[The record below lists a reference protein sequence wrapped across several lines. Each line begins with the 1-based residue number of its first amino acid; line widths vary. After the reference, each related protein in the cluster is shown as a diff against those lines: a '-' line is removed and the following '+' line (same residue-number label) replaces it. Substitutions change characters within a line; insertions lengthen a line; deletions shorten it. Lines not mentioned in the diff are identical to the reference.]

1 MTRDY
6 VGANDENLVVT
17 DRGGVIE
24 NTHEIHAAV
33 VDASG
38 RLLYSVGDPHRVTL
52 IRSAAKPVQALAV
65 AETGALDSSS
75 FGDEEL
81 ALMCASHSAEDGHVE
96 RARKMLRS
104 VGAQESDLRCGGHPS
119 IMPRITERWVR
130 EGVEPTAVHN
140 NCSGKHAGMLAGAR
154 ALGAPLEGYHLAG
167 HPMQERVRRVV
178 EEVAGLPRDEVRWG
192 VDGCNMPAPAYPL
205 THLAKTYA
213 LFAKAADDEDDEDD
227 GEAEEERVKG
237 RKAWMAC
244 IFRAMSGHPEQ
255 VAGQGRF
262 CTTLMRAFSG
272 NLIGKVGAD
281 ACYAIGVRGSGG
293 CEWTRRLGAEGPVGI
308 AVKVADG
315 NLDILYAAVPELLE
329 RLGVGTPEMRAALDR
344 FHHLEMRNSM
354 GVVTG
359 KVAFPFRVRA
369 PAEDVPSSP
378 VVKA

>member
-1 MTRDY
+1 MPRDHG
-6 VGANDENLVVT
+6 GANDENLVVT
-17 DRGGVIE
+17 DRGGVTE

-38 RLLYSVGDPHRVTL
+38 KLLYSVGNPHRVTL

-65 AETGALDSSS
+65 AETGALDPSSS

-81 ALMCASHSAEDGHVE
+81 ALMCASHSAEDEHIE

-104 VGAQESDLRCGGHPS
+104 AGAQESDLRCGGHPS

-130 EGVEPTAVHN
+130 EGVEPTAVYN

-154 ALGAPLEGYHLAG
+154 ALGAPLEGYHLAD
-167 HPMQERVRRVV
+167 HPIQERVRKAV
-178 EEVAGLPRDEVRWG
+178 EEVAGLPSDEVRWG

-213 LFAKAADDEDDEDD
+213 LFAKAADDDDKEDDDD
-227 GEAEEERVKG
+227 AEERVKG
-237 RKAWMAC
+237 RKAWMAR

-255 VAGQGRF
+255 VAGQDRF
-262 CTTLMRAFSG
+262 CTTLMRAFDG

-281 ACYAIGVRGSGG
+281 ACYAIGVRGKG
-293 CEWTRRLGAEGPVGI
+293 CEGPIGI

-359 KVAFPFRVRA
+359 KVAFPFRVRG

-378 VVKA
+378 VVKS